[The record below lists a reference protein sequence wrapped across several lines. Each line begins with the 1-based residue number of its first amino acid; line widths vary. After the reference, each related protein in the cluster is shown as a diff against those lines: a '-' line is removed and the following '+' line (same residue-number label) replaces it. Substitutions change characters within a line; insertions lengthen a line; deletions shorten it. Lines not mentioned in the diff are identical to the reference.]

1 MRHYITSFAY
11 LIAISLF
18 SFQLTGCAKHIQP
31 GNYDATEVGK
41 VKKVSPGTIVSMRPV
56 NIRSKTDGNGL
67 DVANND
73 NSLVRSHGFEYVVK
87 LSSGALIS
95 LVQTD
100 DLALKT
106 KQRVLV
112 IYGDTAR
119 IVADDGGD
127 EY

>member
-1 MRHYITSFAY
+1 MKNYIQSFAH
-11 LIAISLF
+11 LIAISF
-18 SFQLTGCAKHIQP
+18 SVFQLTGCAKHIQP
-31 GNYDATEVGK
+31 GNYDATEIGK
-41 VKKVSPGTIVSMRPV
+41 LKNAFPGTIVAMRPV
-56 NIRSKTDGNGL
+56 NIRSKADGNGL
-67 DVANND
+67 DVANDD

-106 KQRVLV
+106 KQHVLV
-112 IYGDTAR
+112 IYGDMAR